1 MSDMMPR
8 MKKRFASEQ
17 LISILREI
25 EARIPARELD
35 RKHAIS
41 EATFYTWRKKF
52 GCMELPELK
61 RLKSLEEENAHL

>member
-1 MSDMMPR
+1 

-25 EARIPARELD
+25 EARISAPELD

-41 EATFYTWRKKF
+41 DAAFVSPNTPFSFT
-52 GCMELPELK
+52 
-61 RLKSLEEENAHL
+61 SSD